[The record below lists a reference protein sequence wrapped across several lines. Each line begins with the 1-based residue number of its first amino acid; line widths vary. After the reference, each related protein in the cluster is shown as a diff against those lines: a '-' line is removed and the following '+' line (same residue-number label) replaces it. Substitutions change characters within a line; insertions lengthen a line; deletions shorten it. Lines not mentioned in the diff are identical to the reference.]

1 MLEYIENA
9 GNEKRVDVVLLEG
22 ECFEPGQLEIALK
35 LLKKSTGMWGTEI
48 FPIMFAVHNEW
59 YPEEE
64 TLTFIGLETADAMQ
78 NISQKDLMELAK
90 KWRPTQRGITE
101 VNGKRVIIRDYL
113 WDTEGGWPEM
123 ADCDWKSDEYVKGWN
138 ACLDEVF
145 NSGME

>member
-35 LLKKSTGMWGTEI
+35 LLKRGTEI
-48 FPIMFAVHNEW
+48 VPIRFDVHNGW
-59 YPEEE
+59 DPEEE

-101 VNGKRVIIRDYL
+101 VNGKRVIISDYL
-113 WDTEGGWPEM
+113 WDTEGYFIPDKP
-123 ADCDWKSDEYVKGWN
+123 DCDWHSDEYVRGWN
-138 ACLDEVF
+138 NCRQAAFEFYDV
-145 NSGME
+145 